1 MTRVLRLDS
10 SARGDASVS
19 RDLSARL
26 ALRLADRPQDVT
38 VRDLAATPP
47 AFVDEAWA
55 AATFTDPAERTPAQ
69 AATLSAS
76 DDLVAELEAADQIVI
91 GVAIYNFNIAAS
103 LKAWIDQIARAR
115 RTFRYTEAGPEGL
128 LKGKTAWLVVASGGT
143 TLESE
148 IDFAT
153 PYLKH
158 ILAFVGIT
166 DVRVI
171 DATRWGF
178 RTEEEKAAVFSDV
191 EGARASAA

>member
-1 MTRVLRLDS
+1 MTRILRIDS
-10 SARGDASVS
+10 SARTDGSVS

-26 ALRLADRPQDVT
+26 ARRLAGPSGRVD

-47 AFVDEAWA
+47 AFVDGAWIGA
-55 AATFTDPAERTPAQ
+55 NFTDPAQRSNAQ
-69 AATLSAS
+69 EAELAASEA
-76 DDLVAELEAADQIVI
+76 LVQELEAADQIVI
-91 GVAIYNFNIAAS
+91 GVAIYNFNIPAS
-103 LKAWIDQIARAR
+103 LKAWIDLIARAR

-143 TLESE
+143 ALDSE

-158 ILAFVGIT
+158 VLAFIGIT

-178 RTEEEKAAVFSDV
+178 RTEDEKAAAVEAV
-191 EGARASAA
+191 EGARAKAA